1 MIKNIGRKKLKMIL
15 QPGKIE
21 FPVEIRQKIEEH
33 WKKVIGENSN
43 LWNGEIVCVTDYI
56 EAETELTMVCQ
67 KSDYAHYLYDE
78 RIGLPDKYKCYNL
91 FADSLLET
99 QDGYYVIGELE
110 ENMSYPFCLQL
121 PGGNV
126 DLNDINDEKIDILHA
141 IQREVL
147 EELNV
152 DIQDENQVIESNL
165 KYLMHV
171 LGKGN
176 GYGVVAK
183 TKLKMKAK
191 QMKEH
196 YEQYLK
202 YLKENNLEVEFGKI
216 HLLQKETVLE
226 ELRKIP
232 NPQREYLQPL
242 MEEES
247 RGKLS

>member
-1 MIKNIGRKKLKMIL
+1 M
-15 QPGKIE
+15 
-21 FPVEIRQKIEEH
+21 
-33 WKKVIGENSN
+33 
-43 LWNGEIVCVTDYI
+43 
-56 EAETELTMVCQ
+56 
-67 KSDYAHYLYDE
+67 
-78 RIGLPDKYKCYNL
+78 
-91 FADSLLET
+91 
-99 QDGYYVIGELE
+99 
-110 ENMSYPFCLQL
+110 
-121 PGGNV
+121 
-126 DLNDINDEKIDILHA
+126 NDINDEKIDILHA

>member
-1 MIKNIGRKKLKMIL
+1 MIKNIGRKKLEIIL
-15 QPGKIE
+15 QPGKIA
-21 FPVEIRQKIEEH
+21 FPIEIRQKIEEH
-33 WKKVIGENSN
+33 WKKVVEENSN
-43 LWNGEIVCVTDYI
+43 LWNGEIVCVTDCR
-56 EAETELTMVCQ
+56 ETETELTMVCQ

-78 RIGLPDKYKCYNL
+78 RIGLLDEYKCYNL

-99 QDGYYVIGELE
+99 EDGHYVIGELD

-126 DLNDINDEKIDILHA
+126 DLNDITDEKIDILHA

-152 DIQDENQVIESNL
+152 DIQDENQVIENHL
-165 KYLMHV
+165 EYLMHV

-183 TKLKMKAK
+183 TKLKMTAK

-202 YLKENNLEVEFGKI
+202 YLKKNRLEVEFGKI
-216 HLLQKETVLE
+216 YLLKKETALQD
-226 ELRKIP
+226 LRKIP
-232 NPQREYLQPL
+232 NPQREYLEPL
-242 MEEES
+242 IEAES
-247 RGKLS
+247 RER

>member
-43 LWNGEIVCVTDYI
+43 LWNGEIVCVTDYF
-56 EAETELTMVCQ
+56 ETETEL
-67 KSDYAHYLYDE
+67 
-78 RIGLPDKYKCYNL
+78 IGLPDKYKCYNL

-216 HLLQKETVLE
+216 HLLPKETVLE